1 MVLSTELFSNSFFT
15 GLTVTA
21 AIGKLFTY
29 FNHTQLKYCSMPDFA
44 EHLQVRANRAD
55 PRFVDRE
62 NKGGDA
68 DRDELSMDNRKQ
80 KEKETTLK

>member
-1 MVLSTELFSNSFFT
+1 
-15 GLTVTA
+15 
-21 AIGKLFTY
+21 
-29 FNHTQLKYCSMPDFA
+29 MPDFA
-44 EHLQVRANRAD
+44 EHLQVRANRDD

-80 KEKETTLK
+80 KEKETILK